1 MSVLDRATT
10 FELTD
15 SWRRWIA
22 ENHLLG
28 TSEQAIFDT
37 LIGQGMPE
45 EQARAELETVRLDTY
60 LVAGKWMVQRLRKL
74 ESLLA
79 AQQQMRSLDP
89 AYAEVPRRAGMTREE
104 FLLEYYAANRPVVL
118 TDVADRWPARCKW
131 TAEYLTAC
139 AGNATVEVMTARQ
152 SDDLYEQNLDMHRTQ
167 MRFGDYIHLV
177 MTSGPSNDF
186 YLVANNHFFG
196 NPGVSRLLQDF
207 DCDARILTPDPPS
220 SQLFFWF
227 GPAGT
232 VTPLHH
238 DVSNILLSQVTGAK
252 RITLVPALEAH
263 RVYNE
268 VAVYSPVDPEN
279 PDWERH
285 PLFADATRIT
295 VDLREGE
302 ALFIP
307 VGWWH
312 HVRSLDVSVSISFT
326 NFALPNS
333 FQWAFPEID
342 RR

>member
-1 MSVLDRATT
+1 MLDTT
-10 FELTD
+10 AFELSD

-28 TSEQAIFDT
+28 TDEQAILNT
-37 LIGQGMPE
+37 LISQGVSE
-45 EQARAELETVRLDTY
+45 DQARAELEKVRLDTH
-60 LVAGKWMVQRLRKL
+60 LVAGEWIVQRLRKL

-79 AQQQMRSLDP
+79 SQEQMRRLDP
-89 AYAEVPRRAGMTREE
+89 AYAEVPRRSGITREQ
-104 FLLEYYAANRPVVL
+104 FLLEHYAANRPVVL
-118 TDVADRWPARCKW
+118 TDVADHWAARRKW
-131 TAEYLTAC
+131 TAEFLTERV
-139 AGNATVEVMTARQ
+139 GNETVEVMTARHA
-152 SDDLYEQNLDMHRTQ
+152 DDQYEQNLDMHRAR
-167 MRFGDYIHLV
+167 MRFAEYIDLV

-186 YLVANNHFFG
+186 YLVANNHFFD
-196 NPGVSRLLQDF
+196 NPGVSRLLEDF
-207 DCDARILTPDPPS
+207 DFDARILDPDAWR

-238 DVSNILLSQVTGAK
+238 DVSNVLLAQVTGAK
-252 RITLVPALEAH
+252 CVTLVPALEAH

-268 VAVYSPVDPEN
+268 VGVFSPVDPESPN
-279 PDWERH
+279 GVQH

-326 NFALPNS
+326 NFVFPND
-333 FQWAFPEID
+333 FQWAFPDID